1 MPPLNKMEGVC
12 PATFV
17 LYEDETCRTID
28 ESAQR
33 LHYGKL
39 LEHDIGALVIGG
51 HAGEIASL
59 TAEERAVLIGLA
71 KEEAKGRV
79 PVVGG
84 VVTDATAD
92 AVRQTREQQQ
102 AGADAVMVTAP
113 CIPGWRNEV
122 EFLLH
127 HYGAIEDVG
136 LPLVLFGS
144 PSPLFGPQY
153 TLSPDMVRTLVEE
166 LTSVVAVKITSQW
179 DIGGFVRLANAIKQV
194 RDIGCLEAGGQAQF
208 AHYVYGADGCLSGGT
223 NFGLGEDVETYKL
236 SREGRYKEAKE
247 LSDSWLGV
255 YNVIYGTE
263 VGLPVVHFHY
273 RYKVVAWLMGIIDNP
288 HMRLPQLPPTIEQI
302 NMLRDALLSA
312 GKSMIRNH
320 VKPLAVAKI

>member
-1 MPPLNKMEGVC
+1 MPPLKKIEGVC
-12 PATFV
+12 PATFA
-17 LYEDETCRTID
+17 LYEDETCRAID

-33 LHYGKL
+33 LHYRKL
-39 LEHDIGALVIGG
+39 MEHDIGALVIGG

-59 TAEERAVLIGLA
+59 SAEERAVLIGLA

-84 VVTDATAD
+84 VVADSTAD
-92 AVRQTREQQQ
+92 AVRQTQEQQQ

-113 CIPGWRNEV
+113 GIPGWRNEV

-127 HYGAIEDVG
+127 HYGAIEEVG
-136 LPLVLFGS
+136 IPLVLFGS
-144 PSPLFGPQY
+144 PSALFGPQY
-153 TLSPDMVRTLVEE
+153 MLSPDMVRTLVDE

-179 DIGGFVRLANAIKQV
+179 DIGGFMRLTNAIKQV

-223 NFGLGEDVETYKL
+223 NFGLGEDVETFKH
-236 SREGRYKEAKE
+236 SKEGRYKEAKE

-255 YNVIYGTE
+255 YNVIYGME

-273 RYKVVAWLMGIIDNP
+273 RYKVVAWLMGIIENP
-288 HMRLPQLPPTIEQI
+288 HMRLPQLPPSIEQI
-302 NMLRDALLSA
+302 NMLRDALQSA
-312 GKSMIRNH
+312 GKSVTRNDI
-320 VKPLAVAKI
+320 KPLAVAKI